1 MKNNKPKILEFNV
14 NWNSIK
20 RACLRTIGKE
30 AGNKESSSEWKRK
43 LLICQHSPIR
53 KGVVTWRWDDIPFF
67 SMGHFV
73 RHHVGCTPYVS
84 TSRSDR
90 TDIPREE
97 RKQTAPVSMEMD
109 ANIQSLIDM
118 ASRRL
123 CFQADKTTREY
134 MENLVEEINKYD
146 KDIAWALVPQCIR
159 CGSCVEP
166 FGSCTF
172 YDKFSKN
179 LTPEQQT
186 DIMKRYDAY
195 NEYRSKILSLKKE
208 DK

>member
-1 MKNNKPKILEFNV
+1 MKTKILEFNV

-20 RACLRTIGKE
+20 RACMRTIGKE
-30 AGNKESSSEWKRK
+30 AGSKEPSSEWKRK

-53 KGVVTWRWDDIPFF
+53 KGIITWRWDDIPFF

-90 TDIPREE
+90 TNIPREE
-97 RKQTAPVSMEMD
+97 RKQTDSVSMEMD

-123 CFQADKTTREY
+123 CYQADKTTRDY
-134 MENLVEEINKYD
+134 MEDLVDTISEHDE
-146 KDIAWALVPQCIR
+146 DIAWSLVPQCVAR
-159 CGSCVEP
+159 GGCCEP
-166 FGSCTF
+166 FGKCTY
-172 YDKFSKN
+172 YDNFSKT
-179 LTPEQQT
+179 LTEDEQT
-186 DIMKRYDAY
+186 NIIKRYDKY
-195 NEYRSKILSLKKE
+195 NEYRQKIKNGKN
-208 DK
+208 KN